1 MGEGMSKSQGKVYV
15 GDVVDFNYEGQE
27 WCVAEIIS
35 VDDNGLTVLSHSAAK
50 GKSGKVCYLDL
61 RDSSQKSRV
70 KPAGTYS
77 GNVGLTAAH
86 MRVTTTTSTNNNPT
100 NAATNHSPVD
110 TIASPKT
117 SKCNLSNT
125 ITEKRSSGSVL
136 TIFQKRLFNKYKI
149 DMNVDYHDGTRW
161 LFAKIIH
168 MNTSSN
174 DVEMD
179 LHVLGDSS
187 YIKRSCTITNVNEKQ
202 KLAKFATKALL

>member
-77 GNVGLTAAH
+77 GNVGL
-86 MRVTTTTSTNNNPT
+86 